1 MQIRPVLLIRGF
13 LLVAVALG
21 TFLSSPASAHGGDP
35 VITVDQVHPGQGST
49 HYFVKMTWD
58 DGDPIADGSLTA
70 TPIAPDGTEGELVVL
85 ETTGDGIF
93 QGAVPM
99 DGPGTWTVRF
109 TTVEPPGSLETTQV
123 VEGPATTEAPAT
135 TAAPETTAA
144 PDTTAAPETTEAPA
158 DTDDEVATGTAD
170 EESDDDSSSAL
181 PLILGG
187 IVLLA
192 IAAAAIYAV
201 TRRNP
206 PTDGDDT
213 TDGTD
218 DADTGGDV
226 STDTPA

>member
-1 MQIRPVLLIRGF
+1 MQIRPVLLIRGV

-35 VITVDQVHPGQGST
+35 VITVDQVHPGAGST
-49 HYFVKMTWD
+49 HYFVTMTWD

-85 ETTGDGIF
+85 ETTGDGIY
-93 QGAVPM
+93 QGPVPM
-99 DGPGTWTVRF
+99 DAPGTWTVRF
-109 TTVEPPGSLETTQV
+109 TSVDPPGSIETTRV
-123 VEGPATTEAPAT
+123 VEGPPTTEAPTT
-135 TAAPETTAA
+135 TAASETTSPTTAA
-144 PDTTAAPETTEAPA
+144 PDTTEAPG
-158 DTDDEVATGTAD
+158 DTDDETAAND

-192 IAAAAIYAV
+192 IVAAAVYAV
-201 TRRNP
+201 TRRKP
-206 PTDGDDT
+206 PTDGDGPADDT
-213 TDGTD
+213 D
-218 DADTGGDV
+218 DV

>member
-35 VITVDQVHPGQGST
+35 VITVDQVHPAQGST

-93 QGAVPM
+93 QGAVAM
-99 DGPGTWTVRF
+99 DQPGTWTVRF

-123 VEGPATTEAPAT
+123 VEGPATTEAPTT
-135 TAAPETTAA
+135 TAVAETTSPTTAA
-144 PDTTAAPETTEAPA
+144 PDTTEAPA
-158 DTDDEVATGTAD
+158 DTGEVATGTTD

-192 IAAAAIYAV
+192 IVAAAIYAV
-201 TRRNP
+201 TRRKP
-206 PTDGDDT
+206 PTDGDGPAD
-213 TDGTD
+213 DAN